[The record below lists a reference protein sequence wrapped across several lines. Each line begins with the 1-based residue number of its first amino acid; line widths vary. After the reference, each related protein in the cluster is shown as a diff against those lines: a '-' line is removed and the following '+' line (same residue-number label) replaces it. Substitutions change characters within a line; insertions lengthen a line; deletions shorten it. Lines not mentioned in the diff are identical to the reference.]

1 MNNNQEEA
9 CQFASVTISQHK
21 ARTAARY
28 RHPTLVF
35 ETLMGKGPYFSY
47 LATLDDVIASRGGNP
62 LIVGGKVI
70 GAIGASGGSGSQDDT
85 VSQAGVAALK

>member
-35 ETLMGKGPYFSY
+35 ETLMAKGP
-47 LATLDDVIASRGGNP
+47 LL
-62 LIVGGKVI
+62 LL
-70 GAIGASGGSGSQDDT
+70 SGD
-85 VSQAGVAALK
+85 A